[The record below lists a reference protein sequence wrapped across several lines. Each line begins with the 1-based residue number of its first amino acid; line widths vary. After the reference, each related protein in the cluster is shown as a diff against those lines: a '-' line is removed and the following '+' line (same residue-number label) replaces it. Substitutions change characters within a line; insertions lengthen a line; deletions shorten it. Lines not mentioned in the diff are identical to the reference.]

1 LGAIYWLGAHKTG
14 TTFLQKCL
22 DLSVPALNDHGIYY
36 TELEEFRTRYARPLL
51 NQTADEVVAEDD
63 YDDRKY
69 PTRLVFDENIPG
81 YVQHA
86 LSVAGFYPE
95 AVQRSARIARHLDLE
110 VHDVV
115 FGVRSYDT
123 FLPSLYCETLKSTPF
138 RTFDQYLKRSFR
150 VRPTHPNDAGRPR
163 APESPS
169 FDRMNWRQL
178 VGRLASAYP
187 DARVRV
193 YFHEQLRGNEARLL
207 AEVLGLNESEI
218 TILDTLERTG
228 FSGRAVE
235 ELHTLSVERTV
246 TRADVRRA
254 VRRFPAG
261 KEFPTY
267 YPWDESDR
275 ELLRRNYEQ
284 DSKRLRSDPR
294 LEIIKLD

>member
-1 LGAIYWLGAHKTG
+1 MGAIYWLGAHKTG

-22 DLSVPALNDHGIYY
+22 DLSVSALNDHGIYY
-36 TELEEFRTRYARPLL
+36 TELEEFRTRYGRPLL
-51 NQTADEVVAEDD
+51 NQTPGEAAAEDD

-95 AVQRSARIARHLDLE
+95 AVQRSARIARYLDL
-110 VHDVV
+110 DVQDIV
-115 FGVRSYDT
+115 FGVRRYDT

-150 VRPTHPNDAGRPR
+150 VRPKHPQEPGPPPP
-163 APESPS
+163 PEPLI
-169 FDRMNWRQL
+169 FDRMNWHQL
-178 VGRLASAYP
+178 VGRLADAYP

-207 AEVLGLNESEI
+207 AEVLGLEASDI
-218 TILDTLERTG
+218 TALDKLERTG
-228 FSGRAVE
+228 FSGRAVD
-235 ELHTLSVERTV
+235 ELHLLSAEQTV
-246 TRADVRRA
+246 TRPDIRRA
-254 VRRFPAG
+254 VRQFPAG
-261 KEFPTY
+261 KKFPTY
-267 YPWDESDR
+267 LPWDESDR
-275 ELLRRNYEQ
+275 ELLQRNYQQ

-294 LEIIKLD
+294 IEIIELG